1 MLQTSGLTTQRPR
14 LPLPVKWWAFFAVCA
29 LAMTGCAARPVVIS
43 ECPIP
48 NIEEQNDLE
57 LFLNWEPDR
66 PAALYMARVL
76 GDVYGLELEEERNG
90 ADPE

>member
-1 MLQTSGLTTQRPR
+1 MHGRKWPR
-14 LPLPVKWWAFFAVCA
+14 HLPVKWWAFFAACA
-29 LAMTGCAARPVVIS
+29 LVGSGCATRPVVIS

-48 NIEEQNDLE
+48 NIEEQDDLE

-76 GDVYGLELEEERNG
+76 GEVYGLELEEQRNG
-90 ADPE
+90 ADPD